1 MNDVLVFA
9 MVILV
14 LVIILVAMTIKIVPQ
29 QRVGVVERL
38 GKFNRLLT
46 PGLNILIPL
55 IEQVRVYHDLR
66 IQQANVPPQT
76 VITKDNVQVQID
88 MIIFYQVVGPEQ
100 ATYGISDY
108 VYGVRNITTATMRQ
122 IIGKLELDETL
133 SGREKISV
141 EIRVALDEATE
152 KWGVRIERVEVI
164 DIKPPTDIQDAMD
177 KQMKAER
184 SKRAIIL
191 EAEAAKQDMILRS
204 EGDKQSKILR
214 AEGDREARIRQAEG
228 FKEAQELEAIGQ
240 AAAILSVAEAEKN
253 RIELL
258 KIAGLDENVLAYKS
272 FESLIEMA
280 KGSANKVFIPTGAMN
295 ALGSLGAIGE
305 VFKEKKDIAIVD
317 PSKARGKFSES

>member
-1 MNDVLVFA
+1 MNNALIFSV
-9 MVILV
+9 VILV
-14 LVIILVAMTIKIVPQ
+14 LVIIIVALTIKIVPQ

-55 IEQVRVYHDLR
+55 VEQVRTYHDLR
-66 IQQANVPPQT
+66 IQQSNVPPQT

-133 SGREKISV
+133 SGREKIST
-141 EIRVALDEATE
+141 EIRLALDEATE

-164 DIKPPTDIQDAMD
+164 DIKPPSDIQDAMD

-214 AEGDREARIRQAEG
+214 AEGEREARIRQAEG

-240 AAAILSVAEAEKN
+240 ARAIQSVAEAEKS

-258 KIAGLDENVLAYKS
+258 KSAGLDENVLAYKS
-272 FESLIEMA
+272 FESLIEMS
-280 KGSANKVFIPTGAMN
+280 KGTANKVFIPTGAVN
-295 ALGSLGAIGE
+295 ALGSLGAISE
-305 VFKEKKDIAIVD
+305 VFKDKKDVVAD
-317 PSKARGKFSES
+317 PSKARSKFNPEA